1 MALKNLADAFHDEL
15 RDVLSAERQ
24 LVKALPKMAKHA
36 SCESLTKAIEAH
48 LVETQKQVERVE
60 KAFDDTGKPAK
71 AKTCEAMKG
80 LITEAEAVL
89 EEDGEPAVKDALII
103 ACAQKVEHYEI
114 ATYGTL
120 CTWAEALGYANALKL
135 LKQNINEE
143 EAADKKLSELSKSI
157 NMAALGAAVS

>member
-15 RDVLSAERQ
+15 RDMLSAERQ

-36 SCESLTKAIEAH
+36 SCENLTKAIESH

-60 KAFDDTGKPAK
+60 KAFEDTGKPAK

-80 LITEAEAVL
+80 LITEAEAML

-120 CTWAEALGYANALKL
+120 CTWAEALGYVNALKL

-143 EAADKKLSELSKSI
+143 EVADKKLSELSKSI
-157 NMAALGAAVS
+157 NMAALGAAAS